1 MLQEFLTIGT
11 NPLHIRDILLVLKQL
26 YKDIMR
32 QEETVL
38 NMLGFN
44 MRKVNI
50 NYINSVEIIDS
61 LVEFEHASCLP
72 FY

>member
-61 LVEFEHASCLP
+61 LVEFEHTSCLP
-72 FY
+72 F

>member
-61 LVEFEHASCLP
+61 LVEFEHTSCLP